1 MSKEQKKLVS
11 DLLAKVNK
19 VQQQI
24 QTGEKQQGD
33 HIVITEEMVSQRAK
47 EWGITFEEA
56 VKLWNDNIDT
66 IKGSYLGNTK
76 KGPNTAPKITD
87 INDVPTQFGDIE
99 GHDSFF
105 QNRLNQNKDE

>member
-1 MSKEQKKLVS
+1 MSKDQKKLVS
-11 DLLAKVNK
+11 DLLVKANK

-24 QTGEKQQGD
+24 QKGEKQQGD

-66 IKGSYLGNTK
+66 IKG
-76 KGPNTAPKITD
+76 
-87 INDVPTQFGDIE
+87 
-99 GHDSFF
+99 
-105 QNRLNQNKDE
+105 LNQNKDE